1 MKKLVL
7 VSLILVLN
15 GCALINAYRMARFD
29 NIEYALVNQIHTQ
42 AQLGAAACGTDL
54 VYSQVDDIY
63 FKTVELRN
71 YSQHIPRNEETVKMT
86 VALHEIVKGL
96 KDRYA
101 STEEVSTKYCEL
113 KFNNIEKATTNMQ
126 VVIGDKPR

>member
-7 VSLILVLN
+7 VSLILLLN
-15 GCALINAYRMARFD
+15 GCALIDAYRMARFD
-29 NIEYALVNQIHTQ
+29 NVEYALVNQIRTQ
-42 AQLGAAACGTDL
+42 AQLAVTDCGTDL
-54 VYSQVDDIY
+54 VYSPIDEIY

-71 YSQHIPRNEETVKMT
+71 YSAHIPRNEETVKMT

-101 STEEVSTKYCEL
+101 SDEEVSVKYCEL
-113 KFNNIEKATTNMQ
+113 KFNNIEKATANMQ
-126 VVIGDKPR
+126 KVIGDKPR